1 MFARRN
7 GAFADA
13 VLARQRTSWRRRRRL
28 WRGVGLVDSDKG
40 RRQFLGT
47 AALLFG
53 AVAASASPAAATP
66 SFPAADDEVAWD
78 DIASQ
83 YDIPKGIIQLENGNW
98 GVMARPVRRA
108 YAQQTR
114 RVNRDGS
121 FYSRRLYGDDYAAIR
136 ARVAALLGVSP
147 EEIVFTRGATEALQ
161 ALIGGYSRLSPGD
174 AVLLADLDYDA
185 MQTAMR
191 WLKIRRG
198 ADIVELRLPEP
209 ATHQGL
215 IDTYARALDANPRI
229 RLMLLTHLSHRTG
242 LVLPVREIIAQAKAR
257 GVDVILDSAHAWGQ
271 LDFRLPVLG
280 ADFVGLNLHKWI
292 GAPLGVGLMYVR
304 RERLSEI
311 EPFMGEVDRDGPT
324 IDARIHTGTVNM
336 AAILAVP
343 AALDFH
349 ERIGAT
355 AKQARLCYLRSRWT
369 ESLRGQRGL
378 DLLTPSD
385 SRLHAGI
392 TSFRMTGKTSFAENT
407 ALAQRLLDQHGIFTV
422 ARGGVAAGACVRVTP
437 AMFTRSKDID
447 QLSAAL
453 RLMLTH

>member
-1 MFARRN
+1 MDRDR
-7 GAFADA
+7 D
-13 VLARQRTSWRRRRRL
+13 
-28 WRGVGLVDSDKG
+28 
-40 RRQFLGT
+40 RRQLLG
-47 AALLFG
+47 AAAILFG
-53 AVAASASPAAATP
+53 AVAAGVSPASAAP
-66 SFPAADDEVAWD
+66 LPPAADDETAWE
-78 DIASQ
+78 DIASA
-83 YDIPKGIIQLENGNW
+83 YDLPKGIIQLENGNW

-108 YAQQTR
+108 YEAQTR

-121 FYSRRLYGDDYAAIR
+121 YYSRRLYGDDYAAIR
-136 ARVAALLGVSP
+136 ARVAALLGVFS

-161 ALIGGYSRLSPGD
+161 ALIGGYSGLRPGD

-191 WLKIRRG
+191 WLKMRRS
-198 ADIVELRLPEP
+198 ADIVEINLPEP

-215 IDTYARALDANPRI
+215 IDAYVRALDANPRI

-242 LVLPVREIIAQAKAR
+242 LVLPVREITAQAKAR

-271 LDFRLPVLG
+271 LDFRLPDLG

-304 RERLSEI
+304 RERLSAI
-311 EPFMGEVDRDGPT
+311 DPFMGESDPDGPT
-324 IDARIHTGTVNM
+324 IDARVHTGTVNM

-349 ERIGAT
+349 EQIGAT
-355 AKQARLCYLRSRWT
+355 AKQARLRYLRSRWT
-369 ESLRGQRGL
+369 ESLRGQAGL

-385 SRLHAGI
+385 PRLHAGI
-392 TSFRMTGKTSFAENT
+392 TSFRRTGKTSFAENS
-407 ALAQRLLDQHGIFTV
+407 ALAQTLLDQHGIFTV

-437 AMFTRSKDID
+437 GLFTRPKDID
-447 QLSAAL
+447 RLTAAL
-453 RLMLTH
+453 RLVLAN